1 MGLQQLAIERA
12 PSNVLETDGH
22 QILAMC
28 LFLSTMAVLK
38 AVLMAVRVGLPP
50 TFAGA
55 NPEAQMPARARLG
68 HDSP

>member
-1 MGLQQLAIERA
+1 MGLQQLAKERA

-55 NPEAQMPARARLG
+55 NPEAQMPARVRLG
-68 HDSP
+68 DYSP

>member
-28 LFLSTMAVLK
+28 LFLSTMAVL
-38 AVLMAVRVGLPP
+38 MAVRVGLPP

-55 NPEAQMPARARLG
+55 NPEAQMPARVRLG
-68 HDSP
+68 DDSP

>member
-28 LFLSTMAVLK
+28 LFLSTMAVL
-38 AVLMAVRVGLPP
+38 MAVRVGLPP
-50 TFAGA
+50 TFAGV
-55 NPEAQMPARARLG
+55 NPEARMSARARLG
-68 HDSP
+68 HDFP